1 VFSKSSKSVAFGAG
15 LFDKKVTQ
23 MNSKRRVKGKNR
35 ARDWMS
41 LWPLILAGAVL
52 AALLFFLS

>member
-1 VFSKSSKSVAFGAG
+1 VFSKSSKSAAFGAG

-23 MNSKRRVKGKNR
+23 MKSKRRVKGKNR